1 MFHKWNALNVLPAQK
16 MFSTGS
22 ALTFGTGRAVC
33 FATENTNFTQAQCAN
48 AFEIL

>member
-22 ALTFGTGRAVC
+22 ALTFGTGRAVS